1 MNEELREIGRT
12 LEEQN
17 SLLRELLKN
26 ARLIAT
32 CAIYTA
38 FAVIGSSDSLPSAAS
53 SPAGVVRTSS
63 GEMRFTVHLPH

>member
-1 MNEELREIGRT
+1 MNEDLREIGRT

-38 FAVIGSSDSLPSAAS
+38 FAVIGSAVAMVISRL
-53 SPAGVVRTSS
+53 
-63 GEMRFTVHLPH
+63 F